1 MKVEFLNKFNKDLI
15 KVKNKAVFED
25 VLATIENVEDSSNI
39 ASIKNIKK
47 LKGFKNAYRIR
58 IGDFRIGVFV
68 THDTVE
74 FARIVHRKDIY
85 KLFP

>member
-1 MKVEFLNKFNKDLI
+1 MKVEFLDKFNKDLI
-15 KVKNKAVFED
+15 KIRNKAISEN
-25 VLATIENVEDSSNI
+25 VLATIENVEHSSNI
-39 ASIKNIKK
+39 ALIKNIKK

-68 THDTVE
+68 IYDTIE